1 MFPTFR
7 PCAPLFLINV
17 LVLTLISCP
26 PIYIYLHVPQFFT
39 PPGYIFCCTPLYIQC
54 TTLFIQC
61 TTHFI
66 QCTTLLLNKYT
77 TLLYHTK
84 VNISMY
90 HTPMPPPFTLQLQFF
105 YTFIGSRESLDLFC
119 ATRLCP
125 TGARILWCH
134 TLYSICAMILIMCHT
149 FLTLCS
155 AFICPMFLK

>member
-26 PIYIYLHVPQFFT
+26 PIYIYLHVPQFCT
-39 PPGYIFCCTPLYIQC
+39 PLGYIFCCTPLYIQC

-90 HTPMPPPFTLQLQFF
+90 HTLICPMPPPL
-105 YTFIGSRESLDLFC
+105 YIAAS
-119 ATRLCP
+119 
-125 TGARILWCH
+125 ILLYIYWLSGEPGFVLCH
-134 TLYSICAMILIMCHT
+134 TVVPHWGTDIVVPH
-149 FLTLCS
+149 
-155 AFICPMFLK
+155 FI

>member
-26 PIYIYLHVPQFFT
+26 PIYIYLHVPQFCT
-39 PPGYIFCCTPLYIQC
+39 PLGYIFCCTPLYIQC

-90 HTPMPPPFTLQLQFF
+90 HTL
-105 YTFIGSRESLDLFC
+105 
-119 ATRLCP
+119 
-125 TGARILWCH
+125 
-134 TLYSICAMILIMCHT
+134 
-149 FLTLCS
+149 
-155 AFICPMFLK
+155 ICPMFQPPLHCRLTSFSVVFSLLYIYWLSKEPGFVCYNIFFNLFI

>member
-1 MFPTFR
+1 MFPTLR

-26 PIYIYLHVPQFFT
+26 PIYIYLHVPQFCT
-39 PPGYIFCCTPLYIQC
+39 PLGYIFCCTPLYIQC

-84 VNISMY
+84 VHIFMY
-90 HTPMPPPFTLQLQFF
+90 HT
-105 YTFIGSRESLDLFC
+105 
-119 ATRLCP
+119 
-125 TGARILWCH
+125 
-134 TLYSICAMILIMCHT
+134 
-149 FLTLCS
+149 
-155 AFICPMFLK
+155 FICPTPSPTPFTSKLNFFHCGFLSFIHILALRRAWICFVPHVCAPLGHLYCVATLYKVNMPPF